1 MQLLSYG
8 LVALT
13 LFTSSAMASDD
24 KLFMR
29 KGLETLY
36 LQEFKAYEACRE
48 NESEECS
55 FSEVYGFLRLLELS
69 SPEEKIAP
77 RYPTAALR
85 AGYAAVVT
93 TELTISDAGL
103 VEDVKLLS
111 CESGFGDADL
121 KLNWRPD
128 GRYCGK
134 FELAAKDA
142 LASFKFPI
150 FPLELQGVPRKQ
162 LWRNSFLLQD
172 RNSNDINAQITDLK
186 SSQIKKIQKLSK
198 AKDWSALEKYALENS
213 AENNAFLYYAADS
226 ALMLGDGPL
235 AISRFTQFLKN
246 GGHSYWHF
254 GVKSAAIT
262 VSHYYELGNDQ
273 EVVDL
278 ARHSLLARYLE
289 EGNVITKAAIADALL
304 KYASSLTLIE
314 KPEIAKALGILEK
327 IKRHGQLYGG
337 IPKGLMDMVN
347 QQIVNIESQ
356 IIAIGKSKVRQ
367 EEQG

>member
-1 MQLLSYG
+1 
-8 LVALT
+8 
-13 LFTSSAMASDD
+13 
-24 KLFMR
+24 
-29 KGLETLY
+29 
-36 LQEFKAYEACRE
+36 
-48 NESEECS
+48 
-55 FSEVYGFLRLLELS
+55 LLELNL
-69 SPEEKIAP
+69 PEEKIAP
-77 RYPTAALR
+77 RYPTAAQR

-121 KLNWRPD
+121 KLNWRLD

-134 FELAAKDA
+134 FKLAAKDA
-142 LASFKFPI
+142 LTSFKFPI

-162 LWRNSFLLQD
+162 LWRNTFLLQG
-172 RNSNDINAQITDLK
+172 RNSNDINAQITDLT
-186 SSQIKKIQKLSK
+186 SSQIKNIQKLSK
-198 AKDWSALEKYALENS
+198 AKDWSALEKYALQNS
-213 AENNAFLYYAADS
+213 EKNNAFLYYAADS
-226 ALMLGDGPL
+226 ALMLGEGPL

-254 GVKSAAIT
+254 GVKAAAIT

-278 ARHSLLARYLE
+278 AGHSLLAKYLE
-289 EGNVITKAAIADALL
+289 EGNVITKAAIADSLL

-314 KPEIAKALGILEK
+314 KSEIAKALGILER
-327 IKRHGQLYGG
+327 IKRHGQLYGD

-347 QQIVNIESQ
+347 QQTVNIESQ

-367 EEQG
+367 G

>member
-1 MQLLSYG
+1 MPLLSYAV
-8 LVALT
+8 VALA
-13 LFTSSAMASDD
+13 LFTSNAMASDD

-36 LQEFKAYEACRE
+36 LQELSEYQACRE
-48 NESEECS
+48 NESTECS
-55 FSEVYGFLRLLELS
+55 FSEVYGFLGLLELNL
-69 SPEEKIAP
+69 PEERHAP
-77 RYPTAALR
+77 RYPTAAQR
-85 AGYAAVVT
+85 AEYAAVVIS
-93 TELTISDAGL
+93 ELTISDTGL
-103 VEDVKLLS
+103 VEDVTLLS
-111 CESGFGDADL
+111 CESGFGDAEL
-121 KLNWRPD
+121 KLKWRPD

-142 LASFKFPI
+142 LTSFKFPI
-150 FPLELQGVPRKQ
+150 FPLELQGLPRKQ
-162 LWRNSFLLQD
+162 VWRNTFSLQGL
-172 RNSNDINAQITDLK
+172 NSNDINAQITDLK
-186 SSQIKKIQKLSK
+186 SSQIKKIQQLSK

-213 AENNAFLYYAADS
+213 EGNNAFHYYAADS

-235 AISRFTQFLKN
+235 AITRFTQFLKN

-254 GVKSAAIT
+254 GVKATAIT

-278 ARHSLLARYLE
+278 ARDSLLAKYLE

-314 KPEIAKALGILEK
+314 KPEIAKALRVLK
-327 IKRHGQLYGG
+327 RIKRHGKLYGG

-347 QQIVNIESQ
+347 QQTVNIESQ

-367 EEQG
+367 G